1 MRLESNGLW
10 KLEPIWWS
18 REECILFNFVS
29 KESNLDTRITCTR
42 KCIKIITRKR
52 FAYCE
57 VKSVP
62 LLIILTPIILI
73 LINPSV
79 YVQQKSLV
87 YVQQKPLRK
96 LKSN

>member
-29 KESNLDTRITCTR
+29 KESNNLDTRITCTR

-52 FAYCE
+52 FVYCR
-57 VKSVP
+57 VKSLP
-62 LLIILTPIILI
+62 LFDYFDT
-73 LINPSV
+73 NNFNVDQSSV
-79 YVQQKSLV
+79 YVQQKSLG
-87 YVQQKPLRK
+87 K
-96 LKSN
+96 LNGN